1 MYGTYEQDKMYSE
14 IKEYLKTHK
23 LSEILDMLKT
33 IVEHEEE
40 SGEA

>member
-1 MYGTYEQDKMYSE
+1 MYGTYEQDQMYSE

-33 IVEHEEE
+33 IVEREYEE
-40 SGEA
+40 